1 MITANAIPAF
11 ALLLISPAYK
21 GIVHHH
27 SIFKKAEKETLSQ
40 QICLLQTHL
49 YRAVVIKAVKNA
61 KKRGALMAK
70 EGQ

>member
-1 MITANAIPAF
+1 MITADAIPAF
-11 ALLLISPAYK
+11 ELPLMPPPIK

-61 KKRGALMAK
+61 KKRGALMAI